1 MLRLHIELKGDFP
14 NKMLQKAHFGE
25 QHFDED
31 FRFCVVEEDPVTK
44 EMVKRVVRNDYFV
57 KSKGVV
63 SSSLQF
69 WSG

>member
-1 MLRLHIELKGDFP
+1 
-14 NKMLQKAHFGE
+14 MLQKAHFGE
-25 QHFDED
+25 QHFNED